1 MQFPSRRARLAL
13 LAGLGTL
20 AVAAPANAAVQDDFT
35 AATGTLTITYDQAD
49 GDIELGGTPGG
60 KATVN
65 GNPTDADAADVK
77 VIEVT
82 ETGDNQTANTIDLSG
97 VDPAAYTQLAS
108 THLKAAAGADTII
121 GSFAADRIEG
131 GRQNDV
137 RRGLDGD
144 DTLDWNNGEGS
155 DEMSGGDGNDTIE
168 NNGADTGSPT
178 ADEVYTA
185 ETTDTGFKFS
195 RLPNPA
201 LPAPG
206 GAFTLTVK
214 GAENY
219 VNNLL
224 GGNDKFSTLD
234 PTKPV
239 KGIAV
244 TLNGGDGTDEL
255 TGTDGADTL
264 NGGAGDD
271 KLVGFKG
278 NDTMNGEAGDDLM
291 VWNPGDGSDKMEGGD
306 GTDVAQDNGG
316 NGIDHFVVTAQGQ
329 RVTATRDNVA
339 PFFLDIGT
347 TETLDLNGNG
357 GDDAVDVNTGLGAL
371 IKVDAELGDGNDA
384 IDARNGSVEKIDGG
398 AGADTARVDADDQ
411 VTNVETVDAPVTA
424 VPDTTAP
431 KVTILSQK
439 LKVKFGKAAV
449 KVSCPAGET
458 SCDGKI
464 RILRNGKVVG
474 SIATKLV
481 GGQTKTYQV
490 QLNRKTRV
498 ALAKAAGK
506 KLAVTLKISATDA
519 AGNTGKVSKQLN
531 LKG

>member
-1 MQFPSRRARLAL
+1 MQFPSRRARVAL

-20 AVAAPANAAVQDDFT
+20 AVAAPANAAVTETFD
-35 AATGTLTITYDQAD
+35 AATGKLTIAYDQAD
-49 GDIELGGTPGG
+49 GDIELAGTPGG
-60 KATVN
+60 KVTIGGAPGT
-65 GNPTDADAADVK
+65 TDASAVK
-77 VIEVT
+77 SIEVL
-82 ETGDNQTANTIDLSG
+82 ESGDAQTANTIDLSG
-97 VDPAAYTQLAS
+97 VSAAAYTQLES
-108 THLKAAAGADTII
+108 THLKAANGNDTVV

-131 GRQNDV
+131 GRQNDTM
-137 RRGLDGD
+137 RGLDGD
-144 DTLDWNNGEGS
+144 DTLVWNNGEGT
-155 DEMSGGDGNDTIE
+155 DDMFGGDGIDTIE
-168 NNGADTGSPT
+168 NNGADTGSAT
-178 ADEVYTA
+178 QDEVYTV
-185 ETTDTGFKFS
+185 ETIDGGFKFS

-206 GAFTLTVK
+206 GAFALNVK

-219 VNNLL
+219 VNNML
-224 GGNDKFSTLD
+224 GGVDKFSTLD

-239 KGIAV
+239 KGINV
-244 TLNGGDGTDEL
+244 TLNGGDGNDEL
-255 TGTDGADTL
+255 TGTDGNDTL
-264 NGGAGDD
+264 NGGTGND

-278 NDTMNGEAGDDLM
+278 NDNHNGDAGDDLM
-291 VWNPGDGSDKMEGGD
+291 VWNPGDGSDKMDGGD
-306 GTDVAQDNGG
+306 GNDVAQDNGG
-316 NGIDHFVVTAQGQ
+316 GGVDHFVVTAQGQ

-357 GDDAVDVNTGLGAL
+357 GDDSVDVNGGLAAL
-371 IKVDAELGDGNDA
+371 IKVDADLGDGNDT

-398 AGADTARVDADDQ
+398 AGTDTARVDADDQ
-411 VTNVETVDAPVTA
+411 VSNVETVDAPVA
-424 VPDTTAP
+424 EDKDAP
-431 KVTILSQK
+431 KVTILSKK
-439 LKVKFGKAAV
+439 LKVKSGKAAV
-449 KVSCPAGET
+449 KVSCPAGES

-464 RILRNGKVVG
+464 KIVRNGKVVG

-498 ALAKAAGK
+498 ALSKAPGK
-506 KLAVTLKISATDA
+506 KLRVTLKISATDA